1 MKNKPDIRFD
11 GFNEDWEQCK
21 LIDIVNRVNKSS
33 NSNVLPKVE
42 FEDIVSG
49 EGRLNKDVFL
59 KLDDRKGILFEPENI
74 LYGKLRPYL
83 KNWLFP
89 NFSGVALGDFWVFKA
104 TNISVPSFDFYLI
117 QSDNYQKV
125 ANDTSGTKMPR
136 SDWKK
141 ISATDFAIP
150 GKQEQ
155 HQIGVFFQSL
165 DNLITLHQRELEN
178 YKLLK
183 KGFLQKLFPSNGD
196 TNPSIRFDGFT
207 DAWEQEK
214 LGNLGKVYTGNT
226 PPTAD
231 LENWTYDKEGH
242 VWVTPTD
249 IDKLVMNDSERHLSS
264 KGWSIARTVPKNSV
278 LITSIASIGKNAI
291 NTVPVAFNQQ
301 INAIVP
307 EQNDAYFILSYM
319 VRDTSRFAALAGH
332 TATAII
338 NKTTFEKFTLMMP
351 SLNEQTKIGSF
362 FKSLDNL
369 ITLHQRE
376 LDNYKELKKGFLQ
389 KMFV

>member
-207 DAWEQEK
+207 DAWEQRK
-214 LGNLGKVYTGNT
+214 LGDEFEKVNERNDGTFGKDKWISVAKMYFQEPEKVQSNNIDTR
-226 PPTAD
+226 
-231 LENWTYDKEGH
+231 TYVMREGDIAFEGH
-242 VWVTPTD
+242 PNANFKFGRFVAND
-249 IDKLVMNDSERHLSS
+249 IGAGVVSELFPIYRHKVEYDNNYWKHAIQLE
-264 KGWSIARTVPKNSV
+264 SIMQPIYAKS
-278 LITSIASIGKNAI
+278 ITSSGNSSNKLDPKHFLRQAVYVPRIDEQYEIG
-291 NTVPVAFNQQ
+291 
-301 INAIVP
+301 
-307 EQNDAYFILSYM
+307 
-319 VRDTSRFAALAGH
+319 G
-332 TATAII
+332 
-338 NKTTFEKFTLMMP
+338 
-351 SLNEQTKIGSF
+351 F
-362 FKSLDNL
+362 FRNLDNL